1 MGKAANKEGE
11 IAPIEKSHK
20 PSKLP
25 TWDEL
30 AARFS
35 QLEPA
40 LQFSRIDGQTG
51 AAGEHWRIAGA
62 PARDAEER
70 FKATV
75 NIASARLE
83 QDFPDEIAK
92 HKDIIDEQDP
102 LIRWYKALRH
112 IGNRYESD
120 HYGAQ
125 INDDGSS
132 GGFIFLGT
140 ISQPAAGSQTL
151 YLTLASRVLT
161 GGNAKIR

>member
-62 PARDAEER
+62 PARDH
-70 FKATV
+70 F
-75 NIASARLE
+75 SARRRVT
-83 QDFPDEIAK
+83 
-92 HKDIIDEQDP
+92 DP
-102 LIRWYKALRH
+102 LSNACFSGFDRRPRKDPMSFDRLLRAPCSVDRLARLVRLRCKPGQGCVALGLWKLRNCFDRH
-112 IGNRYESD
+112 VKSLPIAAIFGQKLLEGGDAR
-120 HYGAQ
+120 
-125 INDDGSS
+125 IVSS
-132 GGFIFLGT
+132 HK
-140 ISQPAAGSQTL
+140 S
-151 YLTLASRVLT
+151 
-161 GGNAKIR
+161 